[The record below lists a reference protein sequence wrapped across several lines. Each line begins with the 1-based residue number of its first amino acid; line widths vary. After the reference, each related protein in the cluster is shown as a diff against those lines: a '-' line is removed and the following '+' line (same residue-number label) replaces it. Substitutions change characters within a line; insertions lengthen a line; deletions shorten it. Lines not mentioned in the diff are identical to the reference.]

1 MIEFRQ
7 VSKSFHKKKQ
17 TIDALKDVSFTVN
30 RNDIF
35 EVIWILGEHAID
47 EHIINNDILRE
58 AAF

>member
-1 MIEFRQ
+1 MMIEFRQ

-35 EVIWILGEHAID
+35 GVI
-47 EHIINNDILRE
+47 DIVVQEKVRW
-58 AAF
+58 